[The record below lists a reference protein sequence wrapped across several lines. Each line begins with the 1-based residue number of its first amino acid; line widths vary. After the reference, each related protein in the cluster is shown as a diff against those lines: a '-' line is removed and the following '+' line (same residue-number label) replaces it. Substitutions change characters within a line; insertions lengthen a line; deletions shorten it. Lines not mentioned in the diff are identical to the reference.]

1 MLKCAAIIASGIMML
16 AAGPAAAAPIV
27 RALIVG
33 INTYSDPTVT
43 LHGAVNDAQAIRDR
57 LALKPFNLPLV
68 AFPTGSCEAANDH
81 SHILIESC
89 ATRAKILGTFDD
101 LAAHSKPGDI
111 LLFYFAGHGSQTPAL
126 GIARI
131 KALEQTST
139 IVAADS
145 RSKTANGVVDDIAG
159 TTLRKHIEAA
169 EAAGIN
175 IVTIFDSCNSGSASR
190 NLDTSLTR
198 WIPPLPAH
206 AAPDDPDPPHLFAA
220 WTPGREIHLAA
231 AADGTL
237 ALERDGHG
245 RFTQALIAA
254 ISEHPD
260 ATYGDILHAIR
271 TLIAQTPADQIP
283 KGEGDLATTSFLGRP
298 GDRDARIFTA
308 SAAGQQMSFQGD
320 GLLSGVTVGS
330 TYALYDS
337 EADALAGKNQRGVA
351 QVTAALAQSATLAVQ
366 GAVQLQPT
374 VIAREI
380 THSFGS
386 LVLSVGFRGITDAE
400 IAALKLQD
408 LPLIK
413 RDDVNPDVIVVR
425 DQGALLLLTATRSKI
440 ATIDRIEAPSDV
452 EKIGVAL
459 RRVANANALLA
470 LPQKAGQ
477 PMATLS
483 FVGRCPAGCSVAAPI
498 DQTAPHL
505 TKGDKFR
512 LAVTNAA
519 GATIYPYLFAIS
531 PQYGISRLYPPGGA
545 SDALPADQAF
555 YVGETV
561 TAAAPGV
568 TKLVLILSSL
578 PIPAGP
584 LEQGGLPRG
593 SCDSG
598 SALTMLLC
606 AAASGTRAGD
616 VVPLGDFDVIKT
628 VVTIDEGETK

>member
-1 MLKCAAIIASGIMML
+1 MSALAVAL
-16 AAGPAAAAPIV
+16 AAPALAAPIV

-33 INTYSDPTVT
+33 INTYADPAVT
-43 LHGAVNDAQAIRDR
+43 LHGAINDAQAIRDR
-57 LALKPFNLPLV
+57 LALKPFNLPLA
-68 AFPTGSCEAANDH
+68 AFPVGQCEAANDQ
-81 SHILIESC
+81 SHILIERC

-111 LLFYFAGHGSQTPAL
+111 LLFYFAGHGSQTPAI
-126 GIARI
+126 GGARS

-145 RSKTANGVVDDIAG
+145 RSKTANGVVDDIEG
-159 TTLRKHIEAA
+159 TTIKKHIEAA
-169 EAAGIN
+169 EAAGIDV
-175 IVTIFDSCNSGSASR
+175 VTIFDSCNSGSATR

-198 WIPPLPAH
+198 SIGALPANVVH
-206 AAPDDPDPPHLFAA
+206 DDPDPPHLFAA
-220 WTPGREIHLAA
+220 STPGRQIHLAA

-237 ALERDGHG
+237 ALEHDGHG

-260 ATYGDILHAIR
+260 ATYGDILREIR
-271 TLIAQTPADQIP
+271 ALIAQSPANQVP
-283 KGEGDLATTSFLGRP
+283 QGEGDLATTSFLGRP
-298 GDRDARIFTA
+298 GNRDARIFTA
-308 SAAGQQMSFQGD
+308 TAAGRQVSFQGD
-320 GLLSGVTVGS
+320 GFLSGVTLGS

-337 EADALAGKNQRGVA
+337 EADALAGQNRRGIA

-366 GAVQLQPT
+366 GTAQLKPT

-380 THSFGS
+380 AHSFGS
-386 LVLSVGFRGITDAE
+386 LILSVGFRGITDAE

-408 LPLIK
+408 LPLIQ
-413 RDDVNPDVIVVR
+413 RDDLNPDVVVVR
-425 DQGALLLLTATRSKI
+425 DQGALLLLSATNAKI

-477 PMATLS
+477 PLGTLS
-483 FVGRCPAGCSVAAPI
+483 FVGRCPAGCNVVAPI
-498 DQTAPHL
+498 DQAAPRL

-512 LAVTNAA
+512 LAVTNGA
-519 GATIYPYLFAIS
+519 GAVIYPYLFAIS

-568 TKLVLILSSL
+568 TRLVLILSAV

-584 LEQGGLPRG
+584 LEQGGLPRD
-593 SCDSG
+593 SCDSR

-628 VVTIDEGETK
+628 VVTIDAGDRK

>member
-1 MLKCAAIIASGIMML
+1 MTSAL
-16 AAGPAAAAPIV
+16 AVALATPAAAAPIV

-33 INTYSDPTVT
+33 INTYADPTVT
-43 LHGAVNDAQAIRDR
+43 LHGAVNDAHAIRDR

-68 AFPTGSCEAANDH
+68 AFPSGPCEAANDL

-111 LLFYFAGHGSQTPAL
+111 LLFYFAGHGSQTPAI
-126 GIARI
+126 GIART
-131 KALEQTST
+131 KALQLTST

-145 RSKTANGVVDDIAG
+145 RSKTADGVIDDIAG
-159 TTLRKHIEAA
+159 TTLKKHIEAA
-169 EAAGIN
+169 EAAGIDV
-175 IVTIFDSCNSGSASR
+175 VTIFDSCNSGSATR

-198 WIPPLPAH
+198 SIAPLPADVGH
-206 AAPDDPDPPHLFAA
+206 DDPDPPQLFAA
-220 WTPGREIHLAA
+220 SAPGRQIHLAA
-231 AADGTL
+231 AADGTV

-260 ATYGDILHAIR
+260 ATYGDILREIR
-271 TLIAQTPADQIP
+271 ALIAQTPANQIP
-283 KGEGDLATTSFLGRP
+283 QGEGDLATTSFLGRP
-298 GDRDARIFTA
+298 GNRDARIFTA
-308 SAAGQQMSFQGD
+308 TAAGQRVSFEGD
-320 GLLSGVTVGS
+320 GFLSGVTVGS

-337 EADALAGKNQRGVA
+337 EADALARQNQRGVA
-351 QVTAALAQSATLAVQ
+351 KVTAALAQSATLAVH
-366 GAVQLQPT
+366 GAAQLKPT
-374 VIAREI
+374 LIAREI

-386 LVLSVGFRGITDAE
+386 LTLSVGFRGITDAE
-400 IAALKLQD
+400 IAALRLQD
-408 LPLIK
+408 LPLIR
-413 RDDVNPDVIVVR
+413 RDDVNPAVVVVR
-425 DQGALLLLTATRSKI
+425 DQGALLLLSATGSRI
-440 ATIDRIEAPSDV
+440 ATIDRIEAPSDI

-477 PMATLS
+477 PLATLS
-483 FVGRCPAGCSVAAPI
+483 FVGRCPAECNVATPI
-498 DQTAPHL
+498 DQSAPRL

-512 LAVTNAA
+512 LAVTNGA
-519 GATIYPYLFAIS
+519 GAVIYPYLFAIS

-568 TKLVLILSSL
+568 TKLVLILSAV

-593 SCDSG
+593 GCDSG

-628 VVTIDEGETK
+628 VVTIDAGDVE